1 MPHSIVKENSS
12 RTSVSALLFYL
23 GQNAAMRRFIAI
35 FSIVLLAG
43 CAAPSQ
49 QYPGSKKE
57 GVFFTVPQEWREI
70 SFKKLQAFERASK
83 DMDVVD
89 RAEMVRYEVAYTTDA
104 KLSAKDV
111 FDLTPTDNPLAY
123 LRVRDLYGDEINS
136 ISYNSLRSVL
146 VPLARMVSDPQAD
159 DPAFDL
165 IDDFEVSDKGGRS
178 IRTIYRITLD
188 GKEQV
193 IDQTALTSEDRRI
206 LYVFVIRCTTQCY
219 NKNKD
224 LMTKIS
230 DSFSVK
236 GPR

>member
-1 MPHSIVKENSS
+1 MRNLILRESSS
-12 RTSVSALLFYL
+12 RTNVSAHLLYL
-23 GQNAAMRRFIAI
+23 RQNAAVRRLSVII
-35 FSIVLLAG
+35 SIILLTG
-43 CAAPSQ
+43 CAAPTQ

-57 GVFFTVPQEWREI
+57 GVFFAVPQDWREI
-70 SFKKLQAFERASK
+70 SFKSLQKFELASEN
-83 DMDVVD
+83 MDVVD
-89 RAEMVRYEVAYTTDA
+89 RASMVRYEVAYTTD
-104 KLSAKDV
+104 KKISAKDV
-111 FDLTPTDNPLAY
+111 FDLTPTDKPLAY
-123 LRVRDLYGDEINS
+123 LRIRDLYGDEINN

-146 VPLARMVSDPQAD
+146 VPLARMVSDPQDD
-159 DPAFDL
+159 DPEFDL
-165 IDDFEVSDKGGRS
+165 IDDFEVSDKGGRG

-206 LYVFVIRCTTQCY
+206 LYVFVMRCTTACY